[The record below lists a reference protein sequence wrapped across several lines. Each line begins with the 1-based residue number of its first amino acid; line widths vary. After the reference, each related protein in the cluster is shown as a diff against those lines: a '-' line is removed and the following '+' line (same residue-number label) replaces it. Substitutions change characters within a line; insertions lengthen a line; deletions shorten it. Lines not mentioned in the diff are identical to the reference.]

1 MRKTILQFWLTR
13 FCAWGL
19 ILVVLAVCGCAGMA
33 DIRGGQEFLGPYVQG
48 DYMAAAGILGGDD
61 ALDYDEDNLL
71 TSLQVGLALRAA
83 GSFESSQVAFDRAE
97 SQLLWKSDRIDSLAD
112 LLGAG
117 LTVVSSD
124 LVRSYQG
131 NIYDGVLINTYKAM
145 NALHMEDENRARV
158 ELNRADQRQTNAV
171 EQLAVKVQALGAKDS
186 EETAQS
192 ENVDRTLNDVMK
204 PDGAVAQR
212 LAAVEAL
219 GEYRNLRNPFTDW
232 LHGAFRL
239 ATGESNRASDLFRNA
254 VALDGQQNRH
264 ALEDLI
270 VAEEA
275 AGGIGGA
282 PPRVWIVHEDGIGPH
297 LEEFRFEFNVIT
309 LSGPIFSAIALPEF
323 LPGTPGT
330 GTLGI
335 RADGVEYQ
343 TQTLL
348 NVDRYAATEFR
359 AGYNAVVGK
368 AIASATVKAI
378 AQVAVNAAVE
388 DQGPLAK
395 LLGAVA
401 NVGISASTRA
411 DTRMW
416 HVLPHSIGVA
426 SLPRPAD
433 GRLLIAAGSG
443 TAFDVTLPPTPF
455 ALVTVKTVSSGAPPA
470 IHVAPMGRAM
480 EQASTDRPP
489 RISGIQGE
497 IIKVSDAVDVTEED
511 RPSAVLPTP
520 PPAPSGVTVAPSSSG
535 WWVPWVSV
543 DKRLTRRGLR
553 NLQMTRSRNAAGL
566 LRVSGDF
573 FNQSRRKLTA
583 AYRFTW
589 LDAAGQPVDSIL
601 GDWQVVHALPR
612 ARAMLAGTA
621 PRDDV
626 AQFRLELLSA
636 SRLN

>member
-1 MRKTILQFWLTR
+1 MSKAILEFR
-13 FCAWGL
+13 FSRICVWSIAL
-19 ILVVLAVCGCAGMA
+19 MAFAVCGCAGRA
-33 DIRGGQEFLGPYVQG
+33 DIRGSQEFIGPYAEG
-48 DYMAAAGILGGDD
+48 DYMAAAATLGGDN
-61 ALDYDEDNLL
+61 ALDYDEENLL

-83 GSFESSQVAFDRAE
+83 GSFEPSQVAFDRAE
-97 SQLLWKSDRIDSLAD
+97 SQLLWKSNRINSLQD

-117 LTVVSSD
+117 LMVVGND
-124 LVRSYQG
+124 LMRSYRG
-131 NIYDGVLINTYKAM
+131 NIYDGVLINTYKAV
-145 NALHMEDENRARV
+145 NALHMGDENRARV
-158 ELNRADQRQTNAV
+158 ELNRADQRQNNAV

-186 EETAQS
+186 EETAQAD
-192 ENVDRTLNDVMK
+192 NVDRTLDDVMQ
-204 PDGAVAQR
+204 PDGPVAQR
-212 LAAVEAL
+212 LAAVETL
-219 GEYRNLRNPFTDW
+219 GEYRDLRNPFTDW

-254 VALDGQQNRH
+254 VALDGRQNRH
-264 ALEDLI
+264 AVEDLI
-270 VAEEA
+270 VAEGA
-275 AGGIGGA
+275 AGGISGA
-282 PPRVWIVHEDGIGPH
+282 PPRVWVVHEDGIGPH
-297 LEEFRFEFNVIT
+297 LEEFRFEFNVMT

-323 LPGTPGT
+323 VPGTPAVGA
-330 GTLGI
+330 LAI
-335 RADGVEYQ
+335 RADGVEYR
-343 TQTLL
+343 TQILL

-359 AGYNAVVGK
+359 AGYNAIVGK

-378 AQVAVNAAVE
+378 AQVVVNEAVKDE
-388 DQGPLAK
+388 GPLAK

-401 NVGISASTRA
+401 NVGISATARA

-426 SLPRPAD
+426 SLPRPLD
-433 GRLLIAAGSG
+433 GRLLIATGSG
-443 TAFDVTLPPTPF
+443 TAVDLTLPPTSF
-455 ALVTVKTVSSGAPPA
+455 ALVTVKTVSASAPPV
-470 IHVAPMGRAM
+470 IHVAAMGRVM
-480 EQASTDRPP
+480 EQASMDRATL
-489 RISGIQGE
+489 ISETQGQ
-497 IIKVSDAVDVTEED
+497 IIRVSDAVDVTEEGVSSAL
-511 RPSAVLPTP
+511 PSP
-520 PPAPSGVTVAPSSSG
+520 PSISTDVMAAPSTGD

-553 NLQMTRSRNAAGL
+553 DLRMTRSRNATGL

-573 FNQSRRKLTA
+573 FNQSRRKLSA

-626 AQFRLELLSA
+626 AQFRLELLAA